1 MNDLLNFS
9 RGADD
14 LFVHIPPALSREY
27 LEAILSR
34 YRGESIRILEAK
46 SENVRAGYYGGVACS
61 GATLLSLR
69 LVLSNG
75 DPMHLA
81 VKILSPD
88 PVNLF
93 KIDCRYDSRIAEIR
107 WTEWWGS
114 REKPWAPTVYGTRLE
129 PARREFWILREFY
142 PQIGWADVPETEWGH
157 FSLDAGRLRL
167 MVETVAEMHAE
178 STQAIEE
185 LRRLFPEPGIRQ
197 GGECRLADL
206 EAALDGIIADEFLFR
221 VVGLGE
227 QERDRLK
234 AYRQRLAERPDWLE
248 DWRIVCVSADLK
260 PGNLAFRANDGRHPV
275 LFDFGAA
282 RLAPMEQELALLLNR
297 LDADDALTGTV
308 LTWYLDRFNACTGE
322 RIAVADFRRRL
333 PWAEPLLFMRS
344 LIEHADALRWVQWQD
359 RSKSVIRFFVQ
370 HIGELLEQCDCS

>member
-1 MNDLLNFS
+1 MSELLDFP
-9 RGADD
+9 RQPDD
-14 LFVHIPPALSREY
+14 LFVFIPPALNRDY
-27 LEAILSR
+27 LEDVLSR
-34 YRGESIRILEAK
+34 YLGEPIRILEAK

-61 GATLLSLR
+61 GATVVSVQLD
-69 LVLSNG
+69 LSNG
-75 DPMHLA
+75 ETLDLA
-81 VKILSPD
+81 AKILSPD

-93 KIDCRYDSRIAEIR
+93 KIDCRYDSRIAEMR

-114 REKPWAPTVYGTRLE
+114 RGKPWAPTIYGTRLD
-129 PARREFWILREFY
+129 PKRREFWILREFY

-157 FSLDAGRLRL
+157 FSLDAGRLRI

-178 STQAIEE
+178 SAQAIEE

-197 GGECRLADL
+197 GGECCLVDL
-206 EAALDGIIADEFLFR
+206 KTALNGVIADEFLFR

-234 AYRQRLAERPDWLE
+234 AYRQCLAERPDWLE

-297 LDADDALTGTV
+297 LDADDALTETV
-308 LTWYLDRFNACTGE
+308 LTWHLDRFRACTGA
-322 RIAVADFRRRL
+322 RIVAADARRRL
-333 PWAEPLLFMRS
+333 P
-344 LIEHADALRWVQWQD
+344 
-359 RSKSVIRFFVQ
+359 
-370 HIGELLEQCDCS
+370 